1 MTQQFIMNNNYLNKL
16 CSVISRDMA
25 ERELTLREQFERLT
39 WLNSTTGHPYYLD
52 PDVSM
57 KAYNAVR
64 REVSPVQHVFH
75 GYHLTTPCRGCPEP
89 LLHAN
94 GRYLGRAVSFQ
105 LSNGEIK
112 QVLTSRSDQV
122 ALEEFGYFMD

>member
-1 MTQQFIMNNNYLNKL
+1 
-16 CSVISRDMA
+16 MA
-25 ERELTLREQFERLT
+25 ERELTLREKFERLT
-39 WLNSTTGHPYYLD
+39 WLKSTTGHPYHLD

-64 REVSPVQHVFH
+64 REVGPVQHVFP
-75 GYHLTTPCRGCPEP
+75 GCHLTVPSPSYPKT

-94 GRYLGRAVSFQ
+94 RRQLGSAELLRK
-105 LSNGEIK
+105 SNSEII

-122 ALEEFGYFMD
+122 ALEEFGYSMDRVHKHLYCCFVIYH